1 MEKVRVDLGDR
12 GYDIQIDR
20 GLMDGVGPV
29 LRDFGFSPL
38 VAVVSNPT
46 VYGLYGERLS
56 SSLEKAG
63 YQSLPVLIPDG
74 ETYKDYFWAYHILT
88 ELLKKRLDRNSCL
101 VALGGGVIGDI
112 TGFAAALYMRGIHFV
127 QVPTTLLAQVDSSVG
142 GKTGVNHALGK
153 NMIGAFYQPRLVRA
167 DTSTLE
173 TLPRREL
180 LCGIAEIIKY
190 GVIWDEEFF
199 RFMEEARDKVLGL
212 EAEAVN
218 YIVRRSCEI
227 KAAVVSEDEREGGLR
242 AVLNFGHTIGHAV
255 ETETGYTRFLHGEAV
270 AIGMYYAARLS
281 EGLGL
286 LERGG
291 TERIRILLET
301 YGLPWELPADLDAE
315 ALISHM
321 RLDKKALAGEMKFV
335 LPEKIGRVGI
345 HKGVRSSDIR
355 KALGR

>member
-1 MEKVRVDLGDR
+1 MEKVRVDLGER
-12 GYDIQIDR
+12 GYDIHIDR
-20 GLMDGVGPV
+20 GLMDGLGPV
-29 LRDFGFSPL
+29 MREFGFSPL
-38 VAVVSNPT
+38 VVVVSNPT

-56 SSLEKAG
+56 ASLEKVG
-63 YQSLPVLIPDG
+63 YQCLPVLIPDG
-74 ETYKDYFWAYHILT
+74 ESYKDYFWAYHILT

-101 VALGGGVIGDI
+101 VALGGGVVGDI
-112 TGFAAALYMRGIHFV
+112 TGFSAALYMRGIHFV

-153 NMIGAFYQPRLVRA
+153 NMLGAFYQPRLVWI

-190 GVIWDEEFF
+190 GVIWDAEFF
-199 RFMEEARDKVLGL
+199 RFMEESKDRVLGL
-212 EAEAVN
+212 DPDA
-218 YIVRRSCEI
+218 IKHLVRRSCEI
-227 KAAVVSEDEREGGLR
+227 KAAVVSEDEREAGLR
-242 AVLNFGHTIGHAV
+242 AILNFGHTIGHSV

-281 EGLGL
+281 EMLGSMEVGGAGRIRTL
-286 LERGG
+286 LEA
-291 TERIRILLET
+291 
-301 YGLPWELPADLDAE
+301 YGLPWELPADLEPD

-321 RLDKKALAGEMKFV
+321 RLDKKAIAGEMKFI